1 MAGMLD
7 DLIAQVIGLEIRLH
21 ACAERLAA
29 GTDDEALHDLR
40 VATRRLRSLLRPFRG
55 LPAVDVLN
63 ESAAALAGLSGP
75 LRDLEVLIIELRSH
89 GLDRLT
95 TDRERARHLG
105 YAQLLLAPELA
116 RLFQVL
122 EAWPHLMR
130 VCEREGLLKG
140 LQGAVGKSL
149 RKSRRRLIQAL
160 EDPSHDRHRLRLLIK
175 RLRYGVEAHPDLIGL
190 SPKTQRLLVGA
201 QSALG
206 KWHDNV
212 QWLVRAEREPDLR
225 PRIRAWQVALHAA
238 EVRSDRVL
246 EKLLRR
252 LA

>member
-1 MAGMLD
+1 MAKLLD
-7 DLIAQVIGLEIRLH
+7 DLIAQVIGLDVRLR
-21 ACAERLAA
+21 ACVERLAA

-40 VATRRLRSLLRPFRG
+40 VATRRLRSLLRPLRG
-55 LPAVDVLN
+55 MPVADVLN
-63 ESAAALAGLSGP
+63 QAAADLAHLSGP

-95 TDRERARHLG
+95 VEREKARRLG
-105 YAQLLLAPELA
+105 YAQLLLAPELE

-130 VCEREGLLKG
+130 VSGREGLLKG
-140 LQGAVGKSL
+140 LRKRVDKSL
-149 RKSRRRLIQAL
+149 AKNRDRLDQAL
-160 EDPSHDRHRLRLLIK
+160 RDPAHDRHRLRLLIK
-175 RLRYGVEAHPDLIGL
+175 RMRYSLEAYPDFMELP
-190 SPKTQRLLVGA
+190 PKALRLLVGA

-206 KWHDNV
+206 KWHDNF
-212 QWLVRAEREPDLR
+212 QWLARAERETDLR
-225 PRIRAWQVALHAA
+225 PRIRGWQVALHAA

-252 LA
+252 LS

>member
-7 DLIAQVIGLEIRLH
+7 DLIAQVIGLEVRMH

-40 VATRRLRSLLRPFRG
+40 VATRRLRSLLRPFCG

-63 ESAAALAGLSGP
+63 QAAADLASLSGP

-95 TDRERARHLG
+95 PGRERARHLG
-105 YAQLLLAPELA
+105 YAQFLLAPELA
-116 RLFQVL
+116 RLFLVL

-130 VCEREGLLKG
+130 VYDREGLLKG
-140 LQGAVGKSL
+140 LCRTVAKSLGKSH
-149 RKSRRRLIQAL
+149 RRLVQAL
-160 EDPSHDRHRLRLLIK
+160 QDPAHDRHRLRLLIK
-175 RLRYGVEAHPDLIGL
+175 RLRYGVDAYPDLIEL
-190 SPKTQRLLVGA
+190 SPKTRRLLVGA

-206 KWHDNV
+206 KWHDNL
-212 QWLVRAEREPDLR
+212 QWLGRADQEPDLR
-225 PRIRAWQVALHAA
+225 PRIRGWQVALHAA

>member
-1 MAGMLD
+1 MARLLD
-7 DLIAQVIGLEIRLH
+7 DLIAQVIGLEVRLH
-21 ACAERLAA
+21 ACVERLDA

-40 VATRRLRSLLRPFRG
+40 VATRRLRSLLRPLRG
-55 LPAVDVLN
+55 MPVADVLRQ
-63 ESAAALAGLSGP
+63 AAADLATLSGP

-95 TDRERARHLG
+95 VDREKARHLG
-105 YAQLLLAPELA
+105 YARFLLAPELL

-130 VCEREGLLKG
+130 VSHREGLLKG
-140 LQGAVGKSL
+140 LRQRVDKSL
-149 RKSRRRLIQAL
+149 AKNRSSLEQAL
-160 EDPSHDRHRLRLLIK
+160 RDPAHDRHRLRLLIK
-175 RLRYGVEAHPDLIGL
+175 RMRYSLEAYPGFIELP
-190 SPKTQRLLVGA
+190 PKALLLLVGA

-206 KWHDNV
+206 KWHDNF
-212 QWLVRAEREPDLR
+212 QWLARAKHEVDLR
-225 PRIRAWQVALHAA
+225 PRVRGWQVALHAA

-252 LA
+252 LS

>member
-7 DLIAQVIGLEIRLH
+7 DLIAQVIGLEIRLQ

-63 ESAAALAGLSGP
+63 QAAADLATLSGP

-95 TDRERARHLG
+95 AGRERARRVG
-105 YAQLLLAPELA
+105 YAQFLLAPELA
-116 RLFQVL
+116 RLFRVL

-130 VCEREGLLKG
+130 VCAREGLLAGGRKT
-140 LQGAVGKSL
+140 VRKSL
-149 RKSRRRLIQAL
+149 EKSYRRVVQAL
-160 EDPSHDRHRLRLLIK
+160 QDPAHDRHRLRLLIK
-175 RLRYGVEAHPDLIGL
+175 RLRYGQDAHPDLIEM
-190 SPKTQRLLVGA
+190 PAKTRRLLVGA

-206 KWHDNV
+206 KWHDNL
-212 QWLVRAEREPDLR
+212 QWLARAEQEPDLR
-225 PRIRAWQVALHAA
+225 PRVRAWQVALHAA
-238 EVRSDRVL
+238 EVRSDRVQ